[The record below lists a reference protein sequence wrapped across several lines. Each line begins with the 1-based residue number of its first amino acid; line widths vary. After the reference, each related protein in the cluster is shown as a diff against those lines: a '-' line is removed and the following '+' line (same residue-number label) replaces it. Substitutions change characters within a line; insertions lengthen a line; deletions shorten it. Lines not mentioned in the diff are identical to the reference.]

1 LNPVAPFLQRNAFT
15 QNLCALCVVPV
26 VNRSVKGGFAWS
38 KTTRLPRRQ
47 GTTEKKWINMTKI
60 TFPQQVFHTLADFLG
75 ILELSTSLQMR
86 QISEITHTGTAVRLD
101 GVSVLNVG

>member
-1 LNPVAPFLQRNAFT
+1 
-15 QNLCALCVVPV
+15 
-26 VNRSVKGGFAWS
+26 
-38 KTTRLPRRQ
+38 
-47 GTTEKKWINMTKI
+47 MTKI

-101 GVSVLNVG
+101 GVPVLNVG